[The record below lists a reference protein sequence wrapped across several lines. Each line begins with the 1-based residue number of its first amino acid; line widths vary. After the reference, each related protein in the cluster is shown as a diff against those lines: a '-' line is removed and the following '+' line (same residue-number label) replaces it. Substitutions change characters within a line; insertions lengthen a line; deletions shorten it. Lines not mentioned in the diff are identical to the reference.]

1 MLMLTGR
8 HKASAM
14 LGTASARS
22 TLLLS
27 VLLLTG
33 CATIAHGPNQ
43 SVVFTSMPAGATVE
57 VDGKVRGTT
66 PTTVVLPREKKTY
79 DVRVTKDG
87 YMEATAQLIAEV
99 SGWIWGN
106 LAIGGLFGIVVDMA
120 TGAMNNLTPER
131 LDVTLTPIER
141 GAADVAPPRE
151 PVREPEAAP
160 TPAPAPILPPPAVA
174 AQPPAPEKTP
184 TRPDLRTWAAGRW
197 RSTGGTNELVIGPD
211 LSWTWSSSAGG
222 SWTGRGRGEAHGETL
237 VLQGWSYRSTSV
249 PMTLRL
255 SREEDAL
262 VGVLQTT
269 QTYPLI
275 FLRQ

>member
-14 LGTASARS
+14 
-22 TLLLS
+22 S
-27 VLLLTG
+27 VPLQPVNDFSCPCCLTG

-120 TGAMNNLTPER
+120 TGAMNNLTPDR
-131 LDVTLTPIER
+131 LAVTLTPIER
-141 GAADVAPPRE
+141 GAADVAPPND

-160 TPAPAPILPPPAVA
+160 TPRPRRYYPRPQLRA
-174 AQPPAPEKTP
+174 ATGSRKDSHEAGT
-184 TRPDLRTWAAGRW
+184 THVGRGRW
-197 RSTGGTNELVIGPD
+197 RSTGGSNELVIGPD
-211 LSWTWSSSAGG
+211 LSWAWSSSAGG
-222 SWTGRGRGEAHGETL
+222 S
-237 VLQGWSYRSTSV
+237 
-249 PMTLRL
+249 
-255 SREEDAL
+255 
-262 VGVLQTT
+262 
-269 QTYPLI
+269 
-275 FLRQ
+275 